1 MFLMLVAHS
10 VNELVIDYMLNILI
24 FLKQLKY
31 YKMDLLAEIE
41 IDIATIGII
50 YPSRF
55 SYTELAEFYTQLSKL
70 QTLAARCGIEKIND
84 HYNICP
90 WSNKNCL
97 CGPDTCSCISAN
109 FTFHDLKKKML
120 FIKQRLLVK

>member
-1 MFLMLVAHS
+1 MSMSPKKHPLFGGVRYLEVS
-10 VNELVIDYMLNILI
+10 VKGDFTEHI
-24 FLKQLKY
+24 

-41 IDIATIGII
+41 IDIAAIGII

-55 SYTELAEFYTQLSKL
+55 SHTELAEFYTQLSKL

-90 WSNKNCL
+90 WSNNNCL
-97 CGPDTCSCISAN
+97 CGPDTFSCISAN
-109 FTFHDLKKKML
+109 FTFHDLN
-120 FIKQRLLVK
+120 